1 MQGRGHR
8 ASARA
13 CTHADRRLCFRFVL
27 SEAQATTR
35 PRLSLLGNSVEN
47 IKGTVFRQ
55 TQVADFELRAHEMV
69 EKGQRLTSEP
79 LDKYADAVA
88 WHPFRDAT
96 PSTCPHTDAGSIRR
110 TPTCGSRNRSARAYP
125 AARAFSDRRVC

>member
-13 CTHADRRLCFRFVL
+13 CTACGSAAMLQVRPFGGPSDNATEAVTARQLCG
-27 SEAQATTR
+27 EQQ
-35 PRLSLLGNSVEN
+35 
-47 IKGTVFRQ
+47 GTVFRQ